1 MILVFDFSQENV
13 YVPIHILSALAIGCC
28 MDGSAWPRV
37 TSVGEI
43 FGSKPQSWKVHPVLG
58 RLKKAITVPGYNHFE
73 EVKTHILLTYNLI
86 QKVLLSSLRIAH

>member
-1 MILVFDFSQENV
+1 MARHGPELPVCEKFLGVSQ
-13 YVPIHILSALAIGCC
+13 
-28 MDGSAWPRV
+28 
-37 TSVGEI
+37 
-43 FGSKPQSWKVHPVLG
+43 QSWKVHPVLG

>member
-43 FGSKPQSWKVHPVLG
+43 FGSKPAVLESTSCFG
-58 RLKKAITVPGYNHFE
+58 PTEKGYN
-73 EVKTHILLTYNLI
+73 
-86 QKVLLSSLRIAH
+86 SSWV